1 MCVCVRRVIFL
12 LLVVSRF
19 SSRLVSFRFYFYSLC
34 KYNKYLKL
42 QLANTEKLQAKTKK
56 KNKTN
61 SCGGERDNNSSGRQQ
76 RSRARGV
83 CFHSLFDI
91 VCARG
96 GECEWVCMCL
106 CVHTRLCLCLSLLL
120 FATSQQASFS
130 SLQCCCTVVAFLVVL
145 TLFKAWLICLWDSVA
160 TATNLGCTQSATSSS
175 SSSRGKGSNG
185 AAKSRFAIFN
195 CARQSVKTARDLLHM
210 PLYLYYVPVTP
221 ALALSSPP
229 SLTLS

>member
-1 MCVCVRRVIFL
+1 MCVCALRVIFL

-19 SSRLVSFRFYFYSLC
+19 SSRLVSFRFVFIFIFIPC
-34 KYNKYLKL
+34 
-42 QLANTEKLQAKTKK
+42 ANTINTWYCNWQTQRNCRQKQNKK

-83 CFHSLFDI
+83 CFHSLFGI

-96 GECEWVCMCL
+96 GEWVWMCL
-106 CVHTRLCLCLSLLL
+106 CVHTRLRLCFSLLL

-130 SLQCCCTVVAFLVVL
+130 SLQCCCAVVAFLVVL

-160 TATNLGCTQSATSSS
+160 TATNVGCTQSATSSS
-175 SSSRGKGSNG
+175 SR